1 MFMKRVLLLTG
12 LYALCAVIN
21 PLSIVA
27 EEELVAECDPD
38 QTYPNNPPGPEGGC
52 GDYDDCNGNGAFD
65 IGEPCREHHGE
76 HDAHVECDPDLE
88 YPNNP
93 PGAEEGC
100 GSFEDCNGNGAFD
113 LGEPCFE
120 HHGEDGDDP
129 EDP

>member
-52 GDYDDCNGNGAFD
+52 GDYDDCN
-65 IGEPCREHHGE
+65 E
-76 HDAHVECDPDLE
+76 
-88 YPNNP
+88 
-93 PGAEEGC
+93 
-100 GSFEDCNGNGAFD
+100 NGAFD
-113 LGEPCFE
+113 LGEPCRE
-120 HHGEDGDDP
+120 HHEDDGEHHEDDGEHHEDDGKRHEDDGERHEDDGDDP
-129 EDP
+129 KGP